1 MSSGNIA
8 SKKPIAWTMV
18 VGSKWPSKEAGKEQE
33 SASHHCTSVRIVPEF
48 NTADKHLCSS
58 VTRAWKEMHCAVQ
71 WRGRAGCVWGREAL
85 LALVWDGL
93 GTCVWCRSKRWN
105 LWKRTGGRFRVN
117 KDRKQHLRQA
127 WRGSAYHWKKGWE
140 HRYRLLLLDFLL
152 LSGLGVLPTDKQ
164 DCIKESYRLAL
175 LGFWAHASGQEE

>member
-8 SKKPIAWTMV
+8 SKKPIARTMV
-18 VGSKWPSKEAGKEQE
+18 VRSKWLSKEAGKEQE
-33 SASHHCTSVRIVPEF
+33 SASHHCASVRIVPEF
-48 NTADKHLCSS
+48 NTSDKHLCSS
-58 VTRAWKEMHCAVQ
+58 MTRAWKEMHCAVQ
-71 WRGRAGCVWGREAL
+71 WREHAGCVGGFA
-85 LALVWDGL
+85 AFVWDGL
-93 GTCVWCRSKRWN
+93 GTCVWCSSRRWK

-140 HRYRLLLLDFLL
+140 HRYCLLLLDFLL
-152 LSGLGVLPTDKQ
+152 LSGLSVLSTDKQ
-164 DCIKESYRLAL
+164 DCIKESYRLAP